1 MTSNFLIDSLIMFS
15 QLSLN
20 YNIQKYDY
28 QLSEVKR
35 HNMKNTKILLAIIP
49 LVAIAVI
56 AIGVG
61 MSSNVLAQPTTPAT
75 ADQKEGPNDVADS
88 QTGADQKEGP
98 NDVADNAKEG
108 PNGDGDGE
116 QKDSTE
122 LKK

>member
-1 MTSNFLIDSLIMFS
+1 
-15 QLSLN
+15 
-20 YNIQKYDY
+20 
-28 QLSEVKR
+28 
-35 HNMKNTKILLAIIP
+35 MKNAKTLLAILP
-49 LVAIAVI
+49 LVAIAAI

-75 ADQKEGPNDVADS
+75 VDQKEGPNDVVDTPNTVDQKEGPNDVADS
-88 QTGADQKEGP
+88 QNAVDKKEGP
-98 NDVADNAKEG
+98 NDVVDNAKEG

>member
-1 MTSNFLIDSLIMFS
+1 
-15 QLSLN
+15 
-20 YNIQKYDY
+20 
-28 QLSEVKR
+28 
-35 HNMKNTKILLAIIP
+35 MKNARALLAILP
-49 LVAIAVI
+49 LVAIATI

-61 MSSNVLAQPTTPAT
+61 MSSNVLAQPTTPT
-75 ADQKEGPNDVADS
+75 TVDQKDGPNDVADS
-88 QTGADQKEGP
+88 QTTADQKDGP